1 VLAGGALFAIA
12 SCGGGNSAPAGARTS
27 PTPTPAARVVDTTC
41 TQAPI
46 IEAGGL
52 TVHATVSYANVDWT
66 LRVGVAPFAG
76 TRAYPVTLDR
86 KPTLDVV
93 LQSNATASDQ
103 RRVTSILQSAPGVA
117 NVALAPQDTSTP
129 PGVLPIE
136 LRVTVRSAGDID
148 SVLPKLYQDPAVN
161 PILTATSLYVN
172 SEPAAPADITLER
185 DQSVPLHS
193 VSGTVTPAADGHTG
207 RFDIMVEYPF
217 TGNRYHLVG
226 HWACPVAPPSIGTA
240 GMNLGTPTAKATIN
254 ASATSFSPAT
264 LTVRV
269 GQVVEWTV
277 PSGLVPYNVTFPD
290 NQDVS
295 SGALIAGSTWEIRF
309 TRPGTYHY
317 TDTIHPGNN
326 GTVIVTA

>member
-1 VLAGGALFAIA
+1 MLACAASFAIA
-12 SCGGGNSAPAGARTS
+12 SCGAGNPASAGTRTS
-27 PTPTPAARVVDTTC
+27 PTPTGAARVVDTTC
-41 TQAPI
+41 TRAPRV
-46 IEAGGL
+46 EAGGL
-52 TVHATVSYANVDWT
+52 IVDAAVSYANVDWT

-93 LQSNATASDQ
+93 LQANATAGDQ
-103 RRVTSILQSAPGVA
+103 KRVTSLLRSAPGVA
-117 NVALAPQDTSTP
+117 NVALAPQDPSTP
-129 PGVLPIE
+129 PGALPIE
-136 LRVTVRSAGDID
+136 LRVTVRSAVDID
-148 SVLPKLYQDPAVN
+148 GVLPRLHQDPAVN
-161 PILTATSLYVN
+161 PIITALSLYVN

-207 RFDIMVEYPF
+207 TFDIMVEYPF

-240 GMNLGTPTAKATIN
+240 GTNLGTPTATATIN

-264 LTVRV
+264 VYVRV
-269 GQVVEWTV
+269 GQIVEWTV

-317 TDTIHPGNN
+317 TDTIHPSNN
-326 GTVIVTA
+326 GAVIVTA

>member
-1 VLAGGALFAIA
+1 MLATAASFAIA
-12 SCGGGNSAPAGARTS
+12 SCGGGTTVPAAARTL
-27 PTPTPAARVVDTTC
+27 PTPTPAPRVVETTC

-46 IEAGGL
+46 IEVGGL
-52 TVHATVSYANVDWT
+52 TVDATVSYANVDWT

-76 TRAYPVTLDR
+76 TRVYPVTLDR

-93 LQSNATASDQ
+93 LNSNATATDQ
-103 RRVTSILQSAPGVA
+103 SRVTALLQSAPGVA
-117 NVALAPQDTSTP
+117 NVGLAPQDPSTP

-136 LRVTVRSAGDID
+136 LRVTVRSADDID
-148 SVLPKLYQDPAVN
+148 GVLPKLYQDPAVN
-161 PILTATSLYVN
+161 PIFTATSFYVN

-193 VSGTVTPAADGHTG
+193 VSGTVTPAADGDTG
-207 RFDIMVEYPF
+207 TFDIMVEYPF
-217 TGNRYHLVG
+217 TGNRYNLVG

-240 GMNLGTPTAKATIN
+240 GTNLGAPTATATIN

-264 LTVRV
+264 VTVRV
-269 GQVVEWTV
+269 GQIVEWTV
-277 PSGLVPYNVTFPD
+277 PQGLVPYNVTFAD
-290 NQDVS
+290 HQDVS
-295 SGALIAGSTWEIRF
+295 SGALAAGSTWEIRF